1 MPAQAGQFSIREE
14 KVMSIL
20 GAVYYEEFVPAQY
33 HGEWVKEERYE
44 YCDGF
49 YEKTK
54 AEKSWVLKS
63 IAKVLGRKAA

>member
-1 MPAQAGQFSIREE
+1 
-14 KVMSIL
+14 MSIL

-49 YEKTK
+49 YEKTR
-54 AEKSWVLKS
+54 AEKSALMKRIAAILKT
-63 IAKVLGRKAA
+63 K

>member
-1 MPAQAGQFSIREE
+1 
-14 KVMSIL
+14 MSIL

-49 YEKTK
+49 YEKTQ
-54 AEKSWVLKS
+54 AQRSGLLQR
-63 IAKVLGRKAA
+63 IAKVLSRKAA

>member
-1 MPAQAGQFSIREE
+1 
-14 KVMSIL
+14 MSIL

-33 HGEWVKEERYE
+33 QGNWVKEERYE

-54 AEKSWVLKS
+54 VERMPPYLRYFSDAAVLICLPGGS
-63 IAKVLGRKAA
+63 P

>member
-1 MPAQAGQFSIREE
+1 
-14 KVMSIL
+14 MSIL

-33 HGEWVKEERYE
+33 QGNWVKEERYE

-54 AEKSWVLKS
+54 VERTGILKR
-63 IAKVLGRKAA
+63 IVAALASR